1 MKEDIIVVEHKV
13 SRWKDLKV
21 DVSNAHGRGSEA
33 QEELRPY
40 IRRLRTN
47 NVILD
52 RFTAPSLACNAGLK
66 PLIALLALLG

>member
-1 MKEDIIVVEHKV
+1 MKEDIIIVEHKV

-21 DVSNAHGRGSEA
+21 DYLQCHGRGSEA

-52 RFTAPSLACNAGLK
+52 RFTAPSLACNTGLK